1 MSNLYIVATPIGNLE
16 DITLRA
22 IEILKQV
29 DLIACEDTRQTKK
42 ILNHYNI
49 STSTVSYHQHS
60 KLAKIDYLLNLLKNG
75 KDIAVVTDAG
85 TPAISDPGGILVKE
99 AVDKLSDKVKIIPI
113 PGASACISALS
124 ICGFPLNR
132 FLFLGFLPHKKGRET
147 FLKEVINS
155 EDVVVFYESCHRI
168 LKMLK
173 QLQELDGSDKLQLVI
188 CRELTKM
195 FESVYRGSVDEVL
208 EVLESDV
215 NNVKG
220 EFAVVAFGA
229 ERRGR

>member
-22 IEILKQV
+22 IEILKGV

-49 STSTVSYHQHS
+49 STRAVSYHQHS
-60 KLAKIDYLLNLLKNG
+60 KVAKIDYLLNLLKNG
-75 KDIAVVTDAG
+75 KDIAVVCDAG

-99 AVDKLSDKVKIIPI
+99 AVEKLEDSVKIIPI
-113 PGASACISALS
+113 PGASAFISALS
-124 ICGFPLNR
+124 ICGFPLSR

-147 FLKEVINS
+147 FLKEVIAS
-155 EDVVVFYESCHRI
+155 KDAVVFYESCHRI

-173 QLQELDGSDKLQLVI
+173 QLQELDGSDKLQLVV

-195 FESVYRGSVDEVL
+195 FESVYRGSAGEVL
-208 EVLESDV
+208 EVLESDA
-215 NNVKG
+215 NNLKG
-220 EFAVVAFGA
+220 EFTVVAMPQK
-229 ERRGR
+229 

>member
-49 STSTVSYHQHS
+49 LTPTVSYHQHS
-60 KLAKIDYLLNLLKNG
+60 KIAKVDYLLNLLKNG
-75 KDIAVVTDAG
+75 KDIAVVSDAG

-99 AVDKLSDKVKIIPI
+99 VVDKLNDSVKIIPI
-113 PGASACISALS
+113 PGPSAFVSALS
-124 ICGFPLNR
+124 ICGFPLSR

-173 QLQELDGSDKLQLVI
+173 QLQELDGGDKLQLVI

-195 FESVYRGSVDEVL
+195 FESVYRGSADEVL
-208 EVLESDV
+208 EVLESDA
-215 NNVKG
+215 NNVRG
-220 EFAVVAFGA
+220 EFVVVA
-229 ERRGR
+229 RRV